1 MIKIILKNG
10 MRVFWNTQ
18 EYDSYEYDGK
28 MLCIYKTHRL
38 VAMYNANNIISMILK
53 ESDNE

>member
-10 MRVFWNTQ
+10 MRVFWDSN

-28 MLCIYKTHRL
+28 VFTIYKTHRL
-38 VAMYNANNIISMILK
+38 VGMYNVNNIISLIVK
-53 ESDNE
+53 EQETE